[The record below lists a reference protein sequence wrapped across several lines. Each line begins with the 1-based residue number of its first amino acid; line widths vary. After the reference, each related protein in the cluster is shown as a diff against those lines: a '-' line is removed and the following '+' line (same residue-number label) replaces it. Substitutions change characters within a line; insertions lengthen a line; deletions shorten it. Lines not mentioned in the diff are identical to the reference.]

1 MPEPSAPSDERRA
14 YLIDISLFIFDVLDP
29 KKIEEH
35 LKLGNRTLEVPGAL
49 VTMIWSAR
57 MGNPLLYNFIYAH
70 ILGMKKKGFFEK
82 SQSVLIHKWAQ
93 ADEEALK
100 TLCSSVHDRLL
111 SYYTSMIDGAYRGT
125 SLELPI
131 FRRYEPASGLGS
143 EKELYI
149 LRGSY
154 EAELGI
160 EPHPL
165 YDLYFLQVRHA
176 QETGIAASPLL
187 QRAFV
192 FIGQQTVATLSRWIG
207 QTDPQYVN
215 QPARERYLRHM
226 AWFCQ
231 EFLIDEVRDQAI
243 EGVLGIGVSYA
254 LVGVP
259 GINILTGVS
268 VAAYVAKVAVQA
280 TMTSKYLTETDKY
293 MWIGVFAALFLTC
306 FCAIT
311 LWPTVRQSSI
321 WNSARSPQATPTLD
335 PLLAQLST
343 TPSQPTVPP
352 TPALVFTATPA
363 PVSIATDPPSS
374 SYVEMGYCMVVIQP
388 GDTLP
393 GIAARFQMSEGD
405 LRAGDKLLSWGAFTV
420 GQMIHVNAPCC
431 RPNGGYGISYT
442 VSSGD
447 TLFGIARSHGVSLN
461 NLTAANSL
469 YDPAYIQAG
478 QMLCIP

>member
-1 MPEPSAPSDERRA
+1 MPEQPAPPDERRA

-29 KKIEEH
+29 KRIEEH
-35 LKLGNRTLEVPGAL
+35 LRLGNRILEVPGAL

-70 ILGMKKKGFFEK
+70 ILGMKKRGFFEK
-82 SQSVLIHKWAQ
+82 SQSELIHKYAQ
-93 ADEEALK
+93 ADEIALK

-111 SYYTSMIDGAYRGT
+111 SHYTPMIDGAYRGT
-125 SLELPI
+125 GLEFPI
-131 FRRYEPASGLGS
+131 FRRYEPASGLVS
-143 EKELYI
+143 EKELYV

-176 QETGIAASPLL
+176 QETGIAASPIL
-187 QRAFV
+187 QRVFV
-192 FIGQQTVATLSRWIG
+192 FLGQQTVATLSRWIG

-215 QPARERYLRHM
+215 LPARERYLRHM
-226 AWFCQ
+226 AWFFQ

-268 VAAYVAKVAVQA
+268 VAAYVAKVAVQS
-280 TMTSKYLTETDKY
+280 TMTSKYLTDTDKY

-306 FCAIT
+306 FCVIT
-311 LWPTVRQSSI
+311 LWPTIRQSSI
-321 WNSARSPQATPTLD
+321 WNSKQSPQATPTLD
-335 PLLAQLST
+335 PLLAQLAMA
-343 TPSQPTVPP
+343 PSQPTTFP

-363 PVSIATDPPSS
+363 PVLIPTDPPSS

-420 GQMIHVNAPCC
+420 GQRVRVNAPCC

-447 TLFGIARSHGVSLN
+447 TLFSIAREYAVPVES
-461 NLTAANSL
+461 LTAVNFL
-469 YDPAYIQAG
+469 HDPAYIQAG